1 MRIQHNI
8 MAMSAYRNYT
18 NNVSAMKKNLEKL
31 SSGYKINRAGDD
43 AAGLAI
49 SEKMRAQIT
58 GLETA
63 QKNVKDGISL
73 VKTAEGALTEVH
85 DMLNRMVELATMSA
99 NGTYDNTTDRA
110 QLQKEMDQLN
120 DEINRIADSAN
131 FNGIKLL
138 DGSMDAKG
146 NIRGTGSAAA
156 PGSVTSIGIPDVG
169 PTLHT
174 NTILHT
180 DAATGST
187 GTEFSVDLH
196 DVKFDGKVGDELT
209 ITLGE
214 GSKATAI
221 KLTVKTAASKGYT
234 AGDIV
239 NALTGG
245 SKAANFTIEVGGS
258 TFTPGST
265 AELTIGGGKFTL
277 ADGGNGRISF
287 TQKGIPATGSEE
299 VLGGMKVS
307 VTSTPK
313 NPEATGTLAA
323 ALATTT
329 AGASAAVGVYTLTFS
344 GLTSLDAGKYDVTVS
359 GQKVTVE
366 ITANQST
373 ATAAHAALASAV
385 AAALASKVKDGVAS
399 DSTYTVAAS
408 GAKLTFTASGNG
420 VNGTNVP
427 TNAVTIATNNDSKR
441 TTAHKG
447 DYNTQ
452 TTDVKNVAFGGS
464 QRLASTTFTLDA
476 SKVKVGDSI
485 IIGGT
490 EYTFSADSADKGNAN
505 NKVYIGDMVDAD
517 GNLKTGYDLGEIARR
532 ISDSA
537 ANNTTWTVGVA
548 GSSGKI
554 TLTEKTDANGVA
566 TGNDAAKGYLKN
578 GLDLTTKE
586 GIAATLGYKAGDA
599 AAVAPDKGSALT
611 LQIGD
616 TADSYNQLK
625 VNIKDMH
632 ADRLG
637 KDYQKDADGNY
648 VKDADGEL
656 VLDEST
662 DSLDDIRIDNQA
674 DAAKAVD
681 VIKRAINQVS
691 DLRGTLGATQN
702 RLDHTINNL
711 SVMTENI
718 QDAESTIRDVDV
730 AEEMM
735 AYTKNNILIQSAQ
748 AMLAQANQV
757 PQGVLQLLQ

>member
-1 MRIQHNI
+1 

-63 QKNVKDGISL
+63 QKNAKDGISL
-73 VKTAEGALTEVH
+73 VQTAEGALTEVH

-180 DAATGST
+180 GAATGST

-718 QDAESTIRDVDV
+718 QDAESTIRDTDV